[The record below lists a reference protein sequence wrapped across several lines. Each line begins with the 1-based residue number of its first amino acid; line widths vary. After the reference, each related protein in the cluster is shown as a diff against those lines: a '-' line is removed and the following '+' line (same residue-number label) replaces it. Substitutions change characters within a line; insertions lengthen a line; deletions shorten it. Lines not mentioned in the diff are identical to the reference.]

1 MKKIYRLLLAM
12 LLVLGVLAACGNQV
26 EQEANENTG
35 ENKEE
40 VTENEEKEE
49 ETKQTEDAFPVTIED
64 ARGEKIVLDKE
75 PEKIISLMPSNTEIV
90 FALGKGDALVGA
102 STEFDNYPEEV
113 EDLPK
118 VASGFSLNVE
128 QVLSLEPDLVLAHES
143 ILYTWEAGIQQIE
156 DSDIPLIVIPDAQSF
171 DKVFASIELIG
182 KAIGATE
189 EAEALV
195 QEMKGKLDVI
205 KEKAANISEDD
216 RKTVFVEVSPAP
228 EIYTTGKNTF
238 MHEMLDAINA
248 INAAGDQEGW
258 IAMNEEA
265 IVAINPDV
273 IITTVGF
280 VENAVEE
287 IKSRSAWQ
295 DIEAVKNDDV
305 YLVDEDL
312 VSRSGPRIIEGVEE
326 LARAIYPEVF
336 GE

>member
-49 ETKQTEDAFPVTIED
+49 TNQPEDAFPVTIED

-75 PEKIISLMPSNTEIV
+75 PEKIISLIPSNTEIV

-189 EAEALV
+189 KAEALV

>member
-49 ETKQTEDAFPVTIED
+49 TNQPEDAFPVTIED